1 VQQLVRSFEESK
13 KAEMFR
19 GQTHRRLE
27 KLKADKLY
35 VSCLLRVRC
44 TRLLPP
50 ADSRFTPA
58 CCALAPCSFPYACAS
73 FSVFSRV
80 RACLCGCVCASHAH
94 RCYGG
99 ACEWCVHRSTFRR
112 ARLCKASSHR
122 PRRCWMCNATLPTQP
137 FLPVLRQCHGWPQW
151 HCLRTAHVLK
161 YSREQLARH
170 NAFIEAGWQAGSY
183 SVRYRTVPSAAFNI
197 Q

>member
-1 VQQLVRSFEESK
+1 MLHSAGSSIPKLVDPSVHDDADDDANDMAIIREVLLPLPMQSCASAQINSQGTHSPRILFGSPCACVRFCSWKCRGGQYGVQQLVRSFEESK

-50 ADSRFTPA
+50 AHSRFTPA

-80 RACLCGCVCASHAH
+80 RACLCGCAH
-94 RCYGG
+94 RTPTG
-99 ACEWCVHRSTFRR
+99 AMEH
-112 ARLCKASSHR
+112 AS
-122 PRRCWMCNATLPTQP
+122 
-137 FLPVLRQCHGWPQW
+137 G
-151 HCLRTAHVLK
+151 
-161 YSREQLARH
+161 
-170 NAFIEAGWQAGSY
+170 
-183 SVRYRTVPSAAFNI
+183 AA
-197 Q
+197 